1 MLSLEKNCQ
10 MARQTLAGFLLPKS
24 LARGPCSSGR
34 RVIGASLSGAGFAES
49 DPCRSAWR
57 GIAVFP
63 LFTIKMSTY
72 DGTLFALFI
81 TSILLP
87 VLGAT
92 LKRKCQPGEVDAP
105 VPASK

>member
-1 MLSLEKNCQ
+1 M
-10 MARQTLAGFLLPKS
+10 
-24 LARGPCSSGR
+24 
-34 RVIGASLSGAGFAES
+34 IGASLSGAGFVES
-49 DPCRSAWR
+49 DGYRPVWLGMTA
-57 GIAVFP
+57 FP
-63 LFTIKMSTY
+63 LFTIEMSTY